1 MRARFNKS
9 TSNSRPVLWSAGLLT
24 INLIISGVS
33 PASTEGRT
41 IDATEGFNSQ
51 RPFSS
56 VGGINLKI
64 LIESPTLS
72 DESTNG
78 LGASGLLAICK
89 KIGRGF
95 LRGQGLWET
104 GFADNFSCYESKR
117 LLFQTGTPD
126 IRHIEISIRI
136 SEEDSKLKF
145 EIGHSEKNDL
155 FQPFGD
161 RGITIP
167 IGKWVGRILS
177 DSDFAMLL
185 AFALIDSCPFTRT
198 VRSDQFT
205 KNGFELV
212 ILLTGSPTSDIVKF
226 DSPKAPPKIVVYEI
240 DIADNTMAFS
250 AKHICDLGLVDIARR
265 RVKVTSGKQ
274 ASSQITSVATYRASK
289 PGCYTG
295 SKNRLFS
302 HSMEG
307 PGKGLEARQ
316 ALVSEAY
323 DRMEAAANSGLFDQ
337 FLKNGYASVANLV
350 YLTTASGYS
359 GARMGYQLLQ
369 GSNARDKI
377 LNQAKMFGL
386 LVEVRAGPLD
396 GLKFYYDVFPQVSSG
411 SRTDNDITLNWS
423 RFVIGKSFYVALPSF
438 INKIEV
444 TPKIG
449 RYYFAAK
456 LPIEFDAAGEIVTSQ
471 EFNIKNQP
479 SFSVEIALE
488 RSAKSYTTRFWH
500 SVDRAITF
508 LPVVGTSSVAAE
520 RFGMDIFLLTGLK
533 FNLSDTHFSTNW
545 LVFSS
550 YENLRISDLG
560 LDDLGPG
567 DIAVSA
573 VNLRSAYAGFGVVLN
588 W

>member
-1 MRARFNKS
+1 MRDRFSKL
-9 TSNSRPVLWSAGLLT
+9 TSNSWPVLWSAGLLT

-33 PASTEGRT
+33 PASTEGGT
-41 IDATEGFNSQ
+41 FAAAEGFQSQ
-51 RPFSS
+51 RSFSS
-56 VGGINLKI
+56 VGVVNLKI

-78 LGASGLLAICK
+78 LGTDGLLAICK
-89 KIGRGF
+89 KLGRGF

-117 LLFQTGTPD
+117 LLFRTGTPD
-126 IRHIEISIRI
+126 IRHTEISIKI

-145 EIGHSEKNDL
+145 ETGHSGKNDL

-167 IGKWVGRILS
+167 IGKWIGRIIS
-177 DSDFAMLL
+177 DDDFAMLL
-185 AFALIDSCPFTRT
+185 AFALIDSCPFTRDIP
-198 VRSDQFT
+198 SDGFL
-205 KNGFELV
+205 KNGFEL
-212 ILLTGSPTSDIVKF
+212 INLLSGSRASDIRKF
-226 DSPKAPPKIVVYEI
+226 DSPTAPPRIVVYEI
-240 DIADNTMAFS
+240 DIADNSLSFS
-250 AKHICDLGLVDIARR
+250 ARHICDLGLVNIARK
-265 RVKVTSGKQ
+265 RVKVISGKKT
-274 ASSQITSVATYRASK
+274 SSHITSVATYRASK

-307 PGKGLEARQ
+307 PGKSVEARQ
-316 ALVSEAY
+316 AMVSEAY
-323 DRMEAAANSGLFDQ
+323 GRMEAAANSGLFDQ
-337 FLKNGYASVANLV
+337 FLKNGYDSVANLV

-359 GARMGYQLLQ
+359 GTRMGYQLLQ

-377 LNQAKMFGL
+377 LNQATMFGL

-396 GLKFYYDVFPQVSSG
+396 GFKFYYDAFPQVSSE

-423 RFVIGKSFYVALPSF
+423 RFVIGKSFYLALPSF
-438 INKIEV
+438 INKIEI

-456 LPIEFDAAGEIVTSQ
+456 LPIEFDASGETVTSQ

-479 SFSVEIALE
+479 SFSVEFGLE
-488 RSAKSYTTRFWH
+488 RAAKGYTTRFWYAI
-500 SVDRAITF
+500 DRAISF

-520 RFGMDIFLLTGLK
+520 RFGMDIFLLTGLT
-533 FNLSDTHFSTNW
+533 FIFSDTDFSTNW

-550 YENLRISDLG
+550 YENLRISDLK